1 MIPLSFAQRR
11 LWFLNRLEGP
21 SATYNAPVVL
31 RLDAVPD
38 SGALDAALRDVATR
52 HEVLRTVFP
61 PTDGEPCQQLLPPPA
76 DVLTV
81 HGCAPAELPGAVRVY
96 VRTALD
102 ITAEPPFRAA
112 LFLPGD
118 GGATLVVLIHHI
130 ATDGGSLTP
139 LLADLDTAY
148 RARLHGEAPG
158 WEPLPIQY
166 ADYTLWQRDMLGDP
180 ADPDSAA
187 AEQLGE
193 WREELAGLP
202 PVTALPTDRPRPA
215 EPTHRGATVTCDL
228 DGAAHRGLS
237 ALARGRRSSL
247 FMVLRA
253 ALADTLTT
261 VGAGHDI
268 ALGTAVAGRPEPEL
282 EQLVGFFVNT
292 LVLRTD
298 TSGDPTPGEL
308 VDRVRDADLAAY
320 EREDLPFDLLVEHLN
335 PERALGHHPFFQV
348 MLTLQHDGDAEVRLG
363 PLTGRPVMA
372 DLAAAKFDLTLF
384 ATERHTAGGAPDG
397 VGIGLQY
404 AEDLFDEATARLLLD
419 VYLRTLRF
427 FADSPEL
434 PLPETRLLTATE
446 REGLA
451 ARQAAQAVAADRP
464 EVDQAARTAPL
475 TPRGELLAG
484 LFAAALGRDGIG
496 PDHNFFRT
504 GGHSL
509 LASKLVNRIRAVLG
523 VEIGIRDLF
532 LAPTV
537 RGLDQRLTE
546 RERAGDGPS
555 GRLPLRP
562 VPAAERPERLP
573 LSYAQRGLWFL
584 GQLQGP
590 SSAFNIP
597 IATRLREA
605 PDASALAEA
614 LADVAGRHEVLRTV
628 YGAAEGE
635 PYQRVLPDA
644 RPVLTTVAVPGNALT
659 DALDRAAGHRFDLAA
674 EIPFRAWLF
683 GHEDGSATLLLL
695 LHHIASDGWS
705 TGPLLDDLDTA
716 YRARLRGGAPGW
728 EPLPVQYADYT
739 LWQRAHLDGSPDG
752 GEGTSG
758 GGRAANL
765 LSHWAERLAGAPPLL
780 ELPADLPRPAVP
792 SHRGAVTTF
801 TVDAT
806 AHRLLVRLAHGH
818 GATLFMVVQAA
829 LAATLT
835 RHGAGTDLPIGTVV
849 AGRDD
854 EALDDLTGFFVNT
867 LVLRT
872 DTGGNPAFGEL
883 VERVRAT
890 DLAAFAHQDVPFDRL
905 VEHLAPHRSG
915 AHHPLVQVMVQLHT
929 DNGPEQRAGSPLAG
943 TPVPTGTR
951 TAKADLTFALA
962 EQRDA
967 EGGASGLTG
976 VLEYAG
982 DLFTPATAGL
992 LAERLAHV
1000 LTAVAADPAVR
1011 IEDIPLTDTTPTD
1024 GAPHPGATAPAAPP
1038 AVTPRSPDASPTRG
1052 RAGTTGE
1059 PETPATV
1066 HDRFTAQARR
1076 TPRRTALRAEG
1087 DTLSYAR
1094 LDRDADALAHRLI
1107 HGGLRPGDVVAVAAG
1122 RGTTLV
1128 TAALAV
1134 LKCSAS
1140 YVLAEPAALDGPA
1153 LAASGATVLLIADPA
1168 AATARLGPA
1177 GGRVRVIPL
1186 DGPAPGHRRTTACT
1200 PAAVHPWQAATRT
1213 PLPGGGAP
1221 VRVATHA
1228 TLTASADVVRA
1239 DAGPGRG
1246 RPHGIH
1252 APSATAEFGEQLWSG
1267 LLSGAGCTLLPV
1279 LPLDAPA
1286 AGGAVPSGVRR
1297 AVLDSALRPA
1307 PVGVP
1312 GELCLSACPGDGLPA
1327 DPAGT

>member
-61 PTDGEPCQQLLPPPA
+61 PTDGEPRQQLLPPP
-76 DVLTV
+76 DRVLAV
-81 HGCAPAELPGAVRVY
+81 HGCAPAELPGAIRVH

-102 ITAEPPFRAA
+102 ISTEPPLRAA
-112 LFLPGD
+112 LFVPGD
-118 GGATLVVLIHHI
+118 GSATLVVLIHHI
-130 ATDGGSLTP
+130 ATDGGSLAP

-148 RARLHGEAPG
+148 RARLRGEAPG

-187 AEQLGE
+187 AEQLAL
-193 WREELAGLP
+193 WREELTGLP
-202 PVTALPTDRPRPA
+202 PVTPLPADRPRPA
-215 EPTHRGATVTCDL
+215 EPTHRGATVTGDL
-228 DGAAHRGLS
+228 DGAAHRGLT
-237 ALARGRRSSL
+237 ALARSRRASL

-253 ALADTLTT
+253 ALAEALTT
-261 VGAGHDI
+261 AGAGHDI

-348 MLTLQHDGDAEVRLG
+348 MLTLQHDADAEVPLG

-384 ATERHTAGGAPDG
+384 ATERHTADGAPDG
-397 VGIGLQY
+397 IGIGVQY
-404 AEDLFDEATARLLLD
+404 ATDLFDEATARLLLD
-419 VYLRTLRF
+419 VYLRTLRA
-427 FADSPEL
+427 FAASPDVRTTGE
-434 PLPETRLLTATE
+434 RLLSASE

-451 ARQAAQAVAADRP
+451 ARHAALAVAAT
-464 EVDQAARTAPL
+464 AAAEGEPAPRAAPL
-475 TPRGELLAG
+475 TPRGEVLAG
-484 LFAAALGRDGIG
+484 LFAASLGRDSIG

-509 LASKLVNRIRAVLG
+509 LASKLVNRIRTVLG
-523 VEIGIRDLF
+523 VEVGIRDLF
-532 LAPTV
+532 LAPTA

-546 RERAGDGPS
+546 RERAGDGDA

-597 IATRLREA
+597 IATRLPLA
-605 PDASALAEA
+605 PDAAALAEA
-614 LADVAGRHEVLRTV
+614 LGDVAARHEVLRTV
-628 YGAAEGE
+628 YGVAGGE
-635 PYQRVLPDA
+635 PYQRVLADA
-644 RPVLTTVAVPGNALT
+644 RPTLATEPVAAAALPG
-659 DALDRAAGHRFDLAA
+659 ALDRAAAHRFDLAA

-716 YRARLRGGAPGW
+716 YRARLLGAAPAW

-739 LWQRAHLDGSPDG
+739 LWQRASLDGSPGGAEGSPAEGSPAEGSPAESSDG
-752 GEGTSG
+752 T
-758 GGRAANL
+758 GRAAGL
-765 LSHWAERLAGAPPLL
+765 LSHWAEQLAGAPPLL
-780 ELPADLPRPAVP
+780 ELPADRPRPATP
-792 SHRGAVTTF
+792 SHRGDVTPF
-801 TVDAT
+801 AVDAAT
-806 AHRLLVRLAHGH
+806 HRRLVRLAHHH

-854 EALDDLTGFFVNT
+854 EALDHLTGFFVNT

-929 DNGPEQRAGSPLAG
+929 DNGPVSRAGSPLAG

-951 TAKADLTFALA
+951 TAKADLTFALT

-1011 IEDIPLTDTTPTD
+1011 VEDI
-1024 GAPHPGATAPAAPP
+1024 
-1038 AVTPRSPDASPTRG
+1038 
-1052 RAGTTGE
+1052 
-1059 PETPATV
+1059 
-1066 HDRFTAQARR
+1066 
-1076 TPRRTALRAEG
+1076 
-1087 DTLSYAR
+1087 
-1094 LDRDADALAHRLI
+1094 
-1107 HGGLRPGDVVAVAAG
+1107 
-1122 RGTTLV
+1122 
-1128 TAALAV
+1128 
-1134 LKCSAS
+1134 
-1140 YVLAEPAALDGPA
+1140 
-1153 LAASGATVLLIADPA
+1153 
-1168 AATARLGPA
+1168 
-1177 GGRVRVIPL
+1177 
-1186 DGPAPGHRRTTACT
+1186 
-1200 PAAVHPWQAATRT
+1200 
-1213 PLPGGGAP
+1213 
-1221 VRVATHA
+1221 
-1228 TLTASADVVRA
+1228 
-1239 DAGPGRG
+1239 
-1246 RPHGIH
+1246 
-1252 APSATAEFGEQLWSG
+1252 
-1267 LLSGAGCTLLPV
+1267 
-1279 LPLDAPA
+1279 
-1286 AGGAVPSGVRR
+1286 
-1297 AVLDSALRPA
+1297 
-1307 PVGVP
+1307 
-1312 GELCLSACPGDGLPA
+1312 
-1327 DPAGT
+1327 